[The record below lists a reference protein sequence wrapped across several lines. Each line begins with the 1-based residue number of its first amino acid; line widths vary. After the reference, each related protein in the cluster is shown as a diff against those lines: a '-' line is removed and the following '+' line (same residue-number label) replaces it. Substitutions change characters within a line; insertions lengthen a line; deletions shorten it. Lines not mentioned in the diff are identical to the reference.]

1 MRDAPWRK
9 LGAGKCCDDNDAF
22 ARVYNNLLIHLLLYT
37 SALLTCCL
45 PFFLHCVSDN
55 IPDVFSYN
63 SRKHCKIF
71 IIFDRNI
78 TEKVGNQKMLYF
90 PTSSN

>member
-1 MRDAPWRK
+1 MAK
-9 LGAGKCCDDNDAF
+9 IGGKCCDDNDAF

-37 SALLTCCL
+37 STLLTCCL
-45 PFFLHCVSDN
+45 PFFLQCVSN
-55 IPDVFSYN
+55 KHPRCFSYN

-71 IIFDRNI
+71 IFCRNI

-90 PTSSN
+90 PTSPN